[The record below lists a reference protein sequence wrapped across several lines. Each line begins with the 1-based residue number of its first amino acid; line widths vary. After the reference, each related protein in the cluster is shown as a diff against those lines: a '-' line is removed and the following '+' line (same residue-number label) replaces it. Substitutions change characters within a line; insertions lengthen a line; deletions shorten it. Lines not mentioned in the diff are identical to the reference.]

1 MTDLPR
7 EPPIVSASRTPL
19 DDLREAV
26 LAAAAGLAGGED
38 GREPD
43 GVTLE
48 RPPKA
53 SFGDYSTNAALLL
66 APRLGLPPR
75 EAAERLGA
83 ELREL
88 VGEDL
93 ERFEVA
99 GPGFVNM
106 FLADRWLRRA
116 LGAMLQAG
124 ESYGAGGA
132 RRGERVLVEFVSA
145 NPTGPMHVGH
155 ARNAAYGDALA
166 RLLALHGHGVTRE
179 FYVND
184 AGSQVGKLGESILA
198 LAQGRQVPEDGY
210 KGEYVKELAER
221 LSTSSGGGARA
232 ATMEG
237 VSPAEGVS
245 TMEESAAE
253 GASAMEPAQL
263 GKAAVDLMVER
274 MRTSLGAFGVGDFDC
289 WQFESELHE
298 GSPSRVEHA
307 LALLDT
313 LGHTYHSEGALWLR
327 TTAYGDD
334 KDRVLVRSNGEHTYF
349 ASDIAYH
356 LDKRERGYERQIDVW
371 GADHHGYVARMKA
384 AYVALGGDQGHLE
397 MLIMQLVH
405 LVRRGERAQ
414 MSKRAGEFVTL
425 DDLVG
430 EIGVDAAR
438 WYLLSRSHDTTI
450 DLDLDLARAQS
461 SENPVY
467 YVQYAHARI
476 ASMLTKAG
484 IERVATALE
493 EAIAGESLR
502 VVAIGGAANG
512 RQAEAAGAGEGPLH
526 PSERALIKR
535 LLEFP
540 GEVAEAAQRRAPHRI
555 AAYALQVAQDFT
567 AFYRDCRVVG
577 AEPEALER
585 QRIALSVAARG
596 TIARCLEDLLGVGA
610 PREM

>member
-1 MTDLPR
+1 MTEDIPR
-7 EPPIVSASRTPL
+7 ADTNGPSHTPL
-19 DDLREAV
+19 DGLREAV

-38 GREPD
+38 GRGPG

-53 SFGDYSTNAALLL
+53 EFGDYSTNAALLL
-66 APRLGLPPR
+66 APRLSVAPR
-75 EAAERLGA
+75 EAAQRLGA

-88 VGEDL
+88 VGDDL

-99 GPGFVNM
+99 GPGFVNL

-116 LGAMLQAG
+116 LAAMLQAG
-124 ESYGAGGA
+124 EHYGVGGA
-132 RRGERVLVEFVSA
+132 RRSERVLVEFVSA

-166 RLLALHGHGVTRE
+166 RLLALHGHEVTRE

-184 AGSQVGKLGESILA
+184 AGTQVAKLGESILA
-198 LAQGRQVPEDGY
+198 LAKGEEVPEDGY

-221 LSTSSGGGARA
+221 VDGA
-232 ATMEG
+232 ATME
-237 VSPAEGVS
+237 A
-245 TMEESAAE
+245 
-253 GASAMEPAQL
+253 AQL
-263 GKAAVDLMVER
+263 GEAAVGLMVER
-274 MRTSLGAFGVGDFDC
+274 MRGSLGAFGVGDFDH

-298 GSPSRVEHA
+298 GSPSRVGHA
-307 LALLDT
+307 LALLEEQ
-313 LGHTYHSEGALWLR
+313 GHTYRSEGALWLR

-334 KDRVLVRSNGEHTYF
+334 KDRVLVRSSGEHTYF

-356 LDKRERGYERQIDVW
+356 QDKRERGYERQIDVW

-384 AYVALGGDQGHLE
+384 AYEALGGDAGHLE

-484 IERVATALE
+484 IARVAAALE
-493 EAIAGESLR
+493 EAD
-502 VVAIGGAANG
+502 AID
-512 RQAEAAGAGEGPLH
+512 EPLH
-526 PSERALIKR
+526 ASERALIKR
-535 LLEFP
+535 LLAFP

-577 AEPEALER
+577 VEPEVER
-585 QRIALSVAARG
+585 QRIALCVAARG